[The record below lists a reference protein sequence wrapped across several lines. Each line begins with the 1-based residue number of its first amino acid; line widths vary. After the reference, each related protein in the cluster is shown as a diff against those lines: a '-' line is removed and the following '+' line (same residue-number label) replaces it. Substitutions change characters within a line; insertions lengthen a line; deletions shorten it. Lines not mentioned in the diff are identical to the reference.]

1 MIMKTIF
8 AVGWRNTRGI
18 FLLLTFGFF
27 FIALPYY
34 GIPGYL
40 QTRTDYTKQ
49 VREEYRKQE
58 EMLQGKVGGWLQ
70 EHPEAEEAK
79 KQEVQKLMEQM
90 EDSFAGLIRA
100 RGDGNWREEL
110 TYAIEQAQ
118 TELALCEMGVLNSD
132 MRELQENIVW
142 NQYLLEQNIQPKVP
156 ANASDGL
163 NVLVM
168 SSRLLVPL
176 IISIGSLLFGIFQF
190 LTERRQGG
198 MKVLLQTPVS
208 RRKMLICKAGLA
220 WIQAW
225 GLVVLVTGGMFL
237 FFALVVGVGD
247 GRYPAVYVNGA
258 FLTTKEFLLKA
269 FPAFLCAAGFF
280 AMAGIF
286 LAIWIRKEEV
296 LLLCVFGIP
305 LLALVLQKA
314 AGLNWIGLLLLTSN
328 VAQVLAEKPE
338 SVLRVGMGWIVLA
351 TSCLLIGIWGFEKKD
366 MV

>member
-1 MIMKTIF
+1 MKTIL
-8 AVGWRNTRGI
+8 AVGWKNTRRL
-18 FLLLTFGFF
+18 FVLLTFGFF
-27 FIALPYY
+27 FLTLLCY

-40 QTRTDYTKQ
+40 QSRTDYTKQ

-58 EMLQGKVGGWLQ
+58 EILQEKIGTWLQ

-79 KQEVQKLMEQM
+79 RQEIQNLMEKM
-90 EDSFAGLIRA
+90 GDSFAGLIQA
-100 RGDGNWREEL
+100 RGDGDWREEL
-110 TYAIEQAQ
+110 TCAIEQAQ
-118 TELALCEMGVLNSD
+118 TELVLCEMDVLQSD
-132 MRELQENIVW
+132 MGELQENILW

-168 SSRLLVPL
+168 GSRLLLPL
-176 IISIGSLLFGIFQF
+176 MISIGSLLFGVFQL

-208 RRKMLICKAGLA
+208 RRKMLVCKAGLA

-237 FFALVVGVGD
+237 FFTLVFGVGD

-286 LAIWIRKEEV
+286 LAVWIKKEEV

-305 LLALVLQKA
+305 LLVFVLQKA
-314 AGLNWIGLLLLTSN
+314 AGLNGIGLVLLSSN
-328 VAQVLAEKPE
+328 VAQVLAEEPG
-338 SVLRVGMGWIVLA
+338 SVTAVGMSWGVLA
-351 TSCLLIGIWGFEKKD
+351 AGCLCTGAWGFEKKD

>member
-1 MIMKTIF
+1 MIMKTIV

-18 FLLLTFGFF
+18 FFVLTFGFF
-27 FIALPYY
+27 FIALLYY

-40 QTRTDYTKQ
+40 QTGTDYTKQ

-58 EMLQGKVGGWLQ
+58 EILQGKIGGWLQ

-79 KQEVQKLMEQM
+79 KQEIQNLMEQM
-90 EDSFAGLIRA
+90 ENSFAGLIQA
-100 RGDGNWREEL
+100 RGDGDWREEL
-110 TYAIEQAQ
+110 TCAIGQAQ
-118 TELALCEMGVLNSD
+118 TELVLCEMDVLHSD
-132 MRELQENIVW
+132 MGELQENILW

-168 SSRLLVPL
+168 SSKVLLPL
-176 IISIGSLLFGIFQF
+176 MISISSLLFGVFQF

-208 RRKMLICKAGLA
+208 RRKIVVCKAGIA

-225 GLVVLVTGGMFL
+225 GFAVLVIGGMFL
-237 FFALVVGVGD
+237 FFTLVFGVGD

-258 FLTTKEFLLKA
+258 FLTTKEFLLKV
-269 FPAFLCAAGFF
+269 FPALFCAAGFF
-280 AMAGIF
+280 SMAGIF
-286 LAIWIRKEEV
+286 LAIWIKKEEV

-305 LLALVLQKA
+305 LLAFVLQKA
-314 AGLNWIGLLLLTSN
+314 AGLNWIGFVLLSSN
-328 VAQVLAEKPE
+328 VAQVLAEKPD
-338 SVLRVGMGWIVLA
+338 SVPAAGLSWIILA
-351 TSCLLIGIWGFEKKD
+351 VICLCTGVWGFEKND